1 MITGSLETIDDARM
15 SPIGPTAVL
24 APDEGLLD
32 AVFDAAAVGFLVV
45 SQTGVIQ
52 RANNAFAALLRMDV
66 ADIVGRNAIEVTYP
80 DDRAK
85 TLDVM
90 NELSSG
96 ITTHVDIE
104 KRYLRSDGKPVWAHT
119 TVVAAHVREGTTS
132 HLVTVRD
139 LTAKRALMREL
150 HDTSM
155 RYHRLV
161 NANIMGVAVATEAG
175 IIEANDEMLR
185 ITGLTRDEFET
196 HGLDWQAI
204 TPPESLEKDSDGIR
218 EILEHGACKPFEK
231 EFLLPDGSRV
241 PVLVGG
247 ALLDRDPT
255 KWIAFAL
262 DLTEQKR
269 AEAERDRLIE
279 AASTARAVAE
289 RALHARDVL
298 LAKVTHELRTPLAA
312 NVGYA
317 SMMRDGIPE
326 PLPPV
331 HLEYVRRMLVN
342 QHHLLGLMEQLL
354 DFARSASGKTVF
366 DLQTL
371 DVDEMLGDIEASVAP
386 QLKNAGLDYDC
397 VRCSVPLAVRAD
409 PVRVRQVLVNLV
421 GNAIKFTPAGG
432 RVTLSAHADG
442 GQIHITVDDTG
453 IGIPA
458 ANLDSVFEPFVQGT
472 ESNNG
477 PLPSGGNPRGFGL
490 GLAISRELAR
500 GMGGDL
506 TVESTPGVGSSFTLT
521 LRRAGESEN

>member
-1 MITGSLETIDDARM
+1 MDDAQM
-15 SPIGPTAVL
+15 SPTGPSAVL
-24 APDEGLLD
+24 APDESVLD
-32 AVFDAAAVGFLVV
+32 AVFDAAAVGLLVV
-45 SQTGVIQ
+45 SPTGIVQ
-52 RANNAFAALLRMDV
+52 RANTTFAALLRMDV
-66 ADIVGRNAIEVTYP
+66 ADIVGRTSIELTYP
-80 DDRAK
+80 EDRAE
-85 TLDVM
+85 TLHLM
-90 NELSSG
+90 HELSSG
-96 ITTHVDIE
+96 RTTHIDIE
-104 KRYLRSDGKPVWAHT
+104 KRYLRSDGEPVWAHT
-119 TVVAAHVREGTTS
+119 TAVAAHVRQGTTS

-139 LTAKRALMREL
+139 LTAKRALMRQL

-161 NANIMGVAVATEAG
+161 NANIIGVAVATEAG
-175 IIEANDEMLR
+175 IAEANDEMLR
-185 ITGLTRDEFET
+185 ITGLTRDRFET
-196 HGLDWQAI
+196 HGLDWQSI
-204 TPPESLEKDSDGIR
+204 TPPESLEKDSEGIR

-231 EFLLPDGSRV
+231 EFVLPEGSRV

-269 AEAERDRLIE
+269 TEAERDRLIE
-279 AASTARAVAE
+279 AASAARELAE

-312 NVGYA
+312 IAGYA

-331 HLEYVRRMLVN
+331 HLEHVRRMLVN

-354 DFARSASGKTVF
+354 DFARSASGNTVF
-366 DLQTL
+366 DLEIV

-386 QLKNAGLDYDC
+386 QLKNAGLAYDC
-397 VRCSVPLAVRAD
+397 VRCSPPLAVRAD
-409 PVRVRQVLVNLV
+409 PVRARQILVNLV
-421 GNAIKFTPAGG
+421 GNAIKFTPPGG

-442 GQIHITVDDTG
+442 DQIRITVDDTG

-458 ANLDSVFEPFVQGT
+458 PNLASVFEPFVQGAALNR
-472 ESNNG
+472 E
-477 PLPSGGNPRGFGL
+477 PFASGGNPRGFGL

-500 GMGGDL
+500 GMGGDV

-521 LRRAGESEN
+521 LRRARE